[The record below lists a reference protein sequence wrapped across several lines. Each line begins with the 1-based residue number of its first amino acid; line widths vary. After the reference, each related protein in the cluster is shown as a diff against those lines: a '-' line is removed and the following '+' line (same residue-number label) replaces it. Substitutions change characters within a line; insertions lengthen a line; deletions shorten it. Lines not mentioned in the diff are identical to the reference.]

1 MRSTVTDAPRNT
13 LVGWKTIGEYL
24 GKDARTAMR
33 WKRSRGLPVHAPSG
47 ERGSV
52 YADPG
57 ELDAWLRGS
66 GANAAGAADSHD
78 PHRTDDRGEPHND
91 GPSAA
96 AATPSATPR
105 VARAL
110 SARSGIVLGIAA
122 VAVLLLGISV
132 WSSHRGGEPARAAY
146 SAGRLS
152 AWDDGDR
159 LLWTQEIPQQG
170 RTPEERV
177 DTQVADLDGDGSSEV
192 LAFVVSTPP
201 LPLPDRTYD
210 ELICL
215 SSTGRVLWRHRPQR
229 TLRFSGR
236 SFDGPWYVS
245 DMLVVAQPAG
255 RASEVWLT
263 VNHRAFWPAFVE
275 RIDPTGRA
283 TLAFVNSGS
292 LYALNALPSAVG
304 AHILV
309 GGRNEEYGAAALAV
323 LGADALG
330 VSSPQGPASVYA
342 VEGQDERRPLR
353 YFVLPRSELNRLA
366 GAPNHRVV
374 DMLRSG
380 DGIGLTIKEGP
391 PEAPSLWSLSRDLR
405 FDTRLLSDGYW
416 DHHRHL
422 EAAGRLSHA
431 PEQCPDAR
439 GPSRIR
445 AWEPA
450 TGWVD
455 VELAPKPGVF
465 WPGSASLGRQ

>member
-1 MRSTVTDAPRNT
+1 MTDAPRNT
-13 LVGWKTIGEYL
+13 LVGWKTISEYL

-66 GANAAGAADSHD
+66 GANPGDGAGGEGAQ
-78 PHRTDDRGEPHND
+78 PTDDRVAFQSDH
-91 GPSAA
+91 PSAPST
-96 AATPSATPR
+96 TPSASPR
-105 VARAL
+105 VARRL
-110 SARSGIVLGIAA
+110 STRSGIVLGIAA
-122 VAVLLLGISV
+122 VAVLSLGISV
-132 WSSHRGGEPARAAY
+132 WSSHRGASPVRAEY
-146 SAGRLS
+146 SARRLS

-159 LLWTQEIPQQG
+159 LLWTQEVPQQG
-170 RTPEERV
+170 RAPEQQV
-177 DTQVADLDGDGSSEV
+177 DARVADLDGDGSSEV
-192 LAFVVSTPP
+192 LAFVVSSPP
-201 LPLPDRTYD
+201 LPLPDRTYA

-215 SSTGRVLWRHRPQR
+215 SPAGRVLWRHRPQR

-236 SFDGPWYVS
+236 SFDGPWSVS
-245 DMLVVAQPAG
+245 DALVVAQPTG
-255 RASEVWLT
+255 RGSDVWLT

-275 RIDPTGRA
+275 RVDPTGRA

-292 LYALNALPSAVG
+292 LYAVNALPGAVG

-323 LGADALG
+323 LGADVIE

-342 VEGQDERRPLR
+342 VEGQDERRPLG

-374 DMLRSG
+374 DMHRSG
-380 DGIGLTIKEGP
+380 DGISLTIMEGP

-416 DHHRHL
+416 DHHRRL
-422 EAAGRLSHA
+422 EAEGRLAHA
-431 PEQCPDAR
+431 PAQCPDAR

-450 TGWVD
+450 TGWV
-455 VELAPKPGVF
+455 ELDLVPKPGFF
-465 WPGSASLGRQ
+465 WPGSASAGRQ